1 MVKVWPTGVL
11 VCLLMVQTA
20 TAYVNYEYFEG
31 TWDVLP
37 DFDSLVPVHS
47 GLAPDF
53 DITLRD
59 QNDNFGF
66 RFRAKILISVEGDYT
81 FYTASDDGSQLRIN
95 GGLVVNN
102 DGLHGWQQRSG
113 QIHLDAG
120 QPILEVTFFEKG
132 GDNELYVLYEGP
144 AIAKQVVPAALL
156 SPLDVPAGQTA
167 GCPFPAM
174 DAVFIDPASPLN
186 WVAPSLVVNP
196 KYNVY
201 FDTDPNFP
209 TGPRVS
215 NSSETVYDPFG
226 ADPMASATPYFWRVD
241 VLEAGEGGQETVHP
255 GERWT
260 FTTRSGQIARY
271 EFEVDPN
278 DCTGNGHGG
287 TYKGITDPNIII
299 DPVRGKVLMLNLHG
313 QSEQQ
318 YVEVGAVGI
327 SGKTARSIT
336 GWARANTTDI
346 PDWTNVFGFA
356 HDGAGTNSYFDIE
369 IDDSARYVLHVYGWQ
384 GVFCPADTQWHHFAA
399 TFDGALIA
407 WYLDGRFIGNEVRTL
422 STIDAFRIGSRR
434 SHKTYFPGSVDDI
447 TIWDY
452 ALTAEDIRQLML
464 FSNFDRDNDV
474 DSDDLR
480 LFAGQW
486 LDSTVIPNSIK
497 SPIVL
502 DNFESYSATGVPPIT
517 MGWFV
522 YLNDN
527 NLNTWTYTLVTG
539 LTETPYGGTKGMRFD
554 FSLPAWTGGDNWLVL
569 AHRLSPRDMKGYD
582 QIRFRVKYHSRN
594 TEDVGLFIH
603 VGDDPPDV
611 TEREAFRI
619 GPFSIVDNVNDP
631 NQWHEITIDLRN
643 NPNIQWQSPY
653 TSVDE
658 IRNLNGILVSVV
670 NSSKVNQTGTL
681 YFDDFR
687 LVDHTPEC
695 NGIPTADLTGDCVV
709 DLRDFV
715 FLAEEWLRGV

>member
-1 MVKVWPTGVL
+1 
-11 VCLLMVQTA
+11 
-20 TAYVNYEYFEG
+20 
-31 TWDVLP
+31 
-37 DFDSLVPVHS
+37 
-47 GLAPDF
+47 
-53 DITLRD
+53 
-59 QNDNFGF
+59 
-66 RFRAKILISVEGDYT
+66 
-81 FYTASDDGSQLRIN
+81 
-95 GGLVVNN
+95 
-102 DGLHGWQQRSG
+102 
-113 QIHLDAG
+113 
-120 QPILEVTFFEKG
+120 
-132 GDNELYVLYEGP
+132 
-144 AIAKQVVPAALL
+144 
-156 SPLDVPAGQTA
+156 
-167 GCPFPAM
+167 
-174 DAVFIDPASPLN
+174 
-186 WVAPSLVVNP
+186 
-196 KYNVY
+196 
-201 FDTDPNFP
+201 
-209 TGPRVS
+209 
-215 NSSETVYDPFG
+215 
-226 ADPMASATPYFWRVD
+226 
-241 VLEAGEGGQETVHP
+241 
-255 GERWT
+255 
-260 FTTRSGQIARY
+260 
-271 EFEVDPN
+271 
-278 DCTGNGHGG
+278 
-287 TYKGITDPNIII
+287 
-299 DPVRGKVLMLNLHG
+299 
-313 QSEQQ
+313 
-318 YVEVGAVGI
+318 
-327 SGKTARSIT
+327 
-336 GWARANTTDI
+336 
-346 PDWTNVFGFA
+346 
-356 HDGAGTNSYFDIE
+356 
-369 IDDSARYVLHVYGWQ
+369 
-384 GVFCPADTQWHHFAA
+384 
-399 TFDGALIA
+399 
-407 WYLDGRFIGNEVRTL
+407 
-422 STIDAFRIGSRR
+422 
-434 SHKTYFPGSVDDI
+434 DI